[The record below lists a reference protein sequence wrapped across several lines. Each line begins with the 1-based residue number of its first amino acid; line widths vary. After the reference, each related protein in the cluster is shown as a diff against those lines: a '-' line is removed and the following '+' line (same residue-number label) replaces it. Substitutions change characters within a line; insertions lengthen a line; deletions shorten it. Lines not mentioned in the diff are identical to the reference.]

1 MPNCRNCS
9 APLDKES
16 QICPVCDTVPEPKR
30 GSFAL
35 SSLGSGVRAQV
46 FEVIVRQAIA
56 GAPWREICAGPM
68 KVNHISAEEV
78 QEEIDRRT
86 GGADG
91 LAGSG
96 VPKKPYPDSGSHS
109 AEAKAAPESL
119 RAALFEVIVRQAVA
133 GAPWRLICARPMRDH
148 NITTEEIEAEVARRK
163 GIDT

>member
-1 MPNCRNCS
+1 M
-9 APLDKES
+9 
-16 QICPVCDTVPEPKR
+16 
-30 GSFAL
+30 
-35 SSLGSGVRAQV
+35 RAQV

-68 KVNHISAEEV
+68 RVNQISEEEI

-86 GGADG
+86 GGGGG

-96 VPKKPYPDSGSHS
+96 VPKKPHPDAGSHS
-109 AEAKAAPESL
+109 AEAKRTPESL
-119 RAALFEVIVRQAVA
+119 RGALFEVIVRQAVA
-133 GAPWRLICARPMRDH
+133 GAPWRLLCAAPMRDH